1 MIDLHCHL
9 LPGLDDGPAT
19 LEDALEMARIAVAD
33 GITHTVCTPHI
44 YPGLYPNNAD
54 VIAAAVTRFR
64 QALAA
69 QDIALAVSDGADIH
83 LTPECLSALSSGH
96 YPTLAA
102 SRYFLLEPP
111 HHAVPARFLA
121 QIHDALHAGFVP
133 LITHPERLD
142 WLDETHYPWFC
153 QAARAGAWLQ
163 VTAGALLGRFGR
175 HAQRWSERF
184 ATAGLIHVLASD
196 AHDPRR
202 RRPELSA
209 ARQRA
214 AQLLGAEEATRLV
227 VDRPAA
233 ILAHRPPH
241 AVPAPPGLAWPNPAV
256 SRPGGFRRWLQRWRD
271 RRPVPT
277 RAAPGGGG
285 MGSGR

>member
-9 LPGLDDGPAT
+9 LPAVDDGPAT
-19 LEDALEMARIAVAD
+19 LEDALAMARIAVAD
-33 GITHTVCTPHI
+33 GITHSVCTPHI
-44 YPGLYPNNAD
+44 YPGLYPHTAA
-54 VIAAAVTRFR
+54 VIAAALTGFR
-64 QALAA
+64 QELQAH
-69 QDIALAVSDGADIH
+69 DIPLAVSAGADIY
-83 LTPECLSALSSGH
+83 LTPECLSALSDGR

-121 QIHDALHAGFVP
+121 QIQDALQADFIP

-142 WLDETHYPWFC
+142 WLDETHYPWFL

-163 VTAGALLGRFGR
+163 VTAGALLGGFGR

-184 ATAGLIHVLASD
+184 AAEGLIHVLASD
-196 AHDPRR
+196 AHDPHR

-209 ARQRA
+209 ARARA
-214 AQLLGAEEATRLV
+214 AQLLGADEATRLV

-233 ILAHRPPH
+233 ILAQRPPQ
-241 AVPAPPGLAWPNPAV
+241 AVPAPPGLTRSLPVRRP
-256 SRPGGFRRWLQRWRD
+256 PGGLRRWLPRWD
-271 RRPVPT
+271 RPRGGR
-277 RAAPGGGG
+277 RAGAADDA
-285 MGSGR
+285 